1 MCENKLG
8 KNMRRTRFGRSRYG
22 SGIRRSTFGR
32 TRGFYSSGRSVP
44 LRGPVAIVFSVGFSL
59 FVLSFI
65 FNFVYIFVSDD
76 FNPLIFLI
84 PVVIMMVMMITL
96 MIVSFAEAS
105 KTIKSQGI
113 NPNLNVDA
121 NQSAGFFQR
130 NVNILQLAQ
139 QAGLKVT
146 FLPNQDPSTAQ
157 GLIQND
163 KETIL
168 VKNLSSSE
176 RYENA
181 MVQNLS
187 KGLVTYHAQEAWLI
201 QQPPTFVEN
210 DLNFARF
217 YNVKLLTQ
225 EQALASLQT
234 LIPTTNKGQ

>member
-1 MCENKLG
+1 MCENSDG
-8 KNMRRTRFGRSRYG
+8 KAMRRTRFGRSRYG

-32 TRGFYSSGRSVP
+32 QRGFYSSGRSVP
-44 LRGPVAIVFSVGFSL
+44 LKGPVAIIFSVGITL
-59 FVLSFI
+59 FILSFM
-65 FNFVYIFVSDD
+65 FNLVYIFVADE
-76 FNPLIFLI
+76 FNSIFFFI
-84 PVVIMMVMMITL
+84 PFGIMVIMMITL
-96 MIVSFAEAS
+96 MIFSFIDAFKS
-105 KTIKSQGI
+105 VKTQRM
-113 NPNLNVDA
+113 NQNLNQT
-121 NQSAGFFQR
+121 NQSAGVFNR
-130 NVNILQLAQ
+130 YVSILELAQ

-163 KETIL
+163 QLTIL
-168 VKNLSSSE
+168 VKNLSSGGN
-176 RYENA
+176 YENA

-187 KGLVTYHAQEAWLI
+187 KGLVTYQAQEAWLI

>member
-1 MCENKLG
+1 MMV

-44 LRGPVAIVFSVGFSL
+44 LRGPVAIIFSVGISL

-76 FNPLIFLI
+76 FNPIFFFI
-84 PVVIMMVMMITL
+84 PVVIMVVMMITL
-96 MIVSFAEAS
+96 MIASFAEAF
-105 KTIKSQGI
+105 KTIKTQGM
-113 NPNLNVDA
+113 NPNLNNP
-121 NQSAGFFQR
+121 NQSAGVFNR
-130 NVNILQLAQ
+130 YVSILELAQ

-163 KETIL
+163 QLTIL
-168 VKNLSSSE
+168 VKNLSSSGN
-176 RYENA
+176 YENA

-187 KGLVTYHAQEAWLI
+187 KGLVTYQAQEAWLI

>member
-8 KNMRRTRFGRSRYG
+8 KMMRKTRFGRSRYG

-44 LRGPVAIVFSVGFSL
+44 LKGPVAIVFSVGISL

-76 FNPLIFLI
+76 FNPLFFFI
-84 PVVIMMVMMITL
+84 PVVIMVVMMITL
-96 MIVSFAEAS
+96 MIFSFIDAFKS
-105 KTIKSQGI
+105 IKTQRM
-113 NPNLNVDA
+113 NQNLNQT
-121 NQSAGFFQR
+121 NQSAGFFKR

-146 FLPNQDPSTAQ
+146 LLPNQDPSTAQ

-163 KETIL
+163 GLTIL
-168 VKNLSSSE
+168 VKNLSSWGN
-176 RYENA
+176 YENA

-187 KGLVTYHAQEAWLI
+187 KGLVTYQAQEAWLI

-225 EQALASLQT
+225 EQALMSLQT
-234 LIPTTNKGQ
+234 LIPTSNKDQ

>member
-1 MCENKLG
+1 
-8 KNMRRTRFGRSRYG
+8 MRRTRFGRSRYG

-44 LRGPVAIVFSVGFSL
+44 LRGPVAIVFSVGISL

-187 KGLVTYHAQEAWLI
+187 KGLVTYQAQEAWLI

>member
-1 MCENKLG
+1 M
-8 KNMRRTRFGRSRYG
+8 MRRTRFGRSRYG

-44 LRGPVAIVFSVGFSL
+44 LRGPVAIVFSVGISL

-76 FNPLIFLI
+76 FNPLFFFI
-84 PVVIMMVMMITL
+84 PVVIMVVMMITL
-96 MIVSFAEAS
+96 MIVSFAEAF
-105 KTIKSQGI
+105 KTIKSQVI

-146 FLPNQDPSTAQ
+146 FLANQDPSTAQ
-157 GLIQND
+157 GLIQNE
-163 KETIL
+163 KLTIL

-187 KGLVTYHAQEAWLI
+187 KGLVTYQAQEAWLI

-234 LIPTTNKGQ
+234 LIPTSNKDQ

>member
-1 MCENKLG
+1 MCENNLG
-8 KNMRRTRFGRSRYG
+8 KFMRRTRFGPSRYG
-22 SGIRRSTFGR
+22 SGIRRSSFGNR
-32 TRGFYSSGRSVP
+32 RGFYSSRSAVP
-44 LRGPVAIVFSVGFSL
+44 LKGPIAVIFSVGMML
-59 FVLSFI
+59 FILSFA
-65 FNFVYIFVSDD
+65 FNFVYIFTTDE
-76 FNPLIFLI
+76 FNPILFFI
-84 PVVIMMVMMITL
+84 PFGIMIILVVTMMIFSIL
-96 MIVSFAEAS
+96 QAF

-113 NPNLNVDA
+113 NPNPNVDA

-157 GLIQND
+157 GFIQNE
-163 KETIL
+163 KLTIL

-187 KGLVTYHAQEAWLI
+187 KGLATYQAQEAWLI
-201 QQPPTFVEN
+201 QQPPTFIDN

-217 YNVKLLTQ
+217 YNVKLFTQ

-234 LIPTTNKGQ
+234 LIPKSKQGQ

>member
-1 MCENKLG
+1 MNG

-22 SGIRRSTFGR
+22 TGIRRSTFGR
-32 TRGFYSSGRSVP
+32 QRGFYSSSRSMP
-44 LRGPVAIVFSVGFSL
+44 LRGPVAIIFSVGISL

-76 FNPLIFLI
+76 FNPILFFI
-84 PVVIMMVMMITL
+84 PFGIMVVLMITL
-96 MIVSFAEAS
+96 IIFSFFQAF

-113 NPNLNVDA
+113 NPNPNVDA

-146 FLPNQDPSTAQ
+146 FLANQDPSTAQ

-163 KETIL
+163 QLTIL
-168 VKNLSSSE
+168 VKNLSSGGN
-176 RYENA
+176 YENA

-187 KGLVTYHAQEAWLI
+187 KGLVTYQAQEAWLI

-210 DLNFARF
+210 DLSFARF

-225 EQALASLQT
+225 EQALMSLKT
-234 LIPTTNKGQ
+234 LIPTSNKDQ

>member
-1 MCENKLG
+1 
-8 KNMRRTRFGRSRYG
+8 MRRTRFGRSRYG

-187 KGLVTYHAQEAWLI
+187 KGLVTYQAQEAWLI

>member
-1 MCENKLG
+1 
-8 KNMRRTRFGRSRYG
+8 MRKTRFGRSRYG

-44 LRGPVAIVFSVGFSL
+44 LKGPVVIIFSVGISL

-65 FNFVYIFVSDD
+65 FNFVYIFVSDA
-76 FNPLIFLI
+76 FNPIFFFI
-84 PVVIMMVMMITL
+84 PVVIMVVMMITL
-96 MIVSFAEAS
+96 MIVSFAEAF
-105 KTIKSQGI
+105 KTIKAQRM
-113 NPNLNVDA
+113 NPNLNHT
-121 NQSAGFFQR
+121 NQSAGVLNR
-130 NVNILQLAQ
+130 YVSILQLAQ

-163 KETIL
+163 KLTIL

-187 KGLVTYHAQEAWLI
+187 MGLVTYQAQEAWLI
-201 QQPPTFVEN
+201 QQPPTFIDN

-234 LIPTTNKGQ
+234 LNPTTNKDQ

>member
-1 MCENKLG
+1 MV

-32 TRGFYSSGRSVP
+32 SRGFYSSSRSVP
-44 LRGPVAIVFSVGFSL
+44 LKGPVAIIFLVGISL

-76 FNPLIFLI
+76 FNPIFFFI
-84 PVVIMMVMMITL
+84 PVVIMVVMMITL
-96 MIVSFAEAS
+96 MIVSFAEAF

-121 NQSAGFFQR
+121 NQSAGFFKR

-146 FLPNQDPSTAQ
+146 LLPNQDPSTAQ

-163 KETIL
+163 QLTIL
-168 VKNLSSSE
+168 VKNLSSGGN
-176 RYENA
+176 YENA

-187 KGLVTYHAQEAWLI
+187 KGLVTYQAQEAWLI
-201 QQPPTFVEN
+201 QQPPTFIDN

-217 YNVKLLTQ
+217 YNVKLFTQ

-234 LIPTTNKGQ
+234 LIPTLKQGQ